1 MQVVT
6 ASATPHK
13 AMLDER
19 KKELGVEILKYSSKF
34 MLQFAEVRR
43 MYAWYG
49 DCRLVASL
57 ILTFSSVV
65 MNKENA
71 LHG

>member
-43 MYAWYG
+43 MYA
-49 DCRLVASL
+49 
-57 ILTFSSVV
+57 
-65 MNKENA
+65 
-71 LHG
+71 